1 MASHRRTLAAAA
13 ATLLASL
20 SLYPIFIGAL
30 WFWAGAGAVAVVAAA
45 GTLTRLRRLPVA
57 VCLAGGVLGLLLY
70 LNLVFAG
77 ARSWGHMVPTISSLR
92 ALWHL
97 AGQGFDQSAKY
108 APPVPQLHGLLLLA
122 AAGIGI
128 TALLVDLVAVRL
140 ESAALAGL
148 PLLLLFAEPLTVSVP
163 RSAVGITAVFC
174 LGVAGY
180 LALLSS
186 EGRDR
191 IREWEQPHPGPDEIP
206 DTRALAAAGR
216 RVGIA
221 SVVVALCVPLFIPG
235 LHATRLFG
243 GGQPGIGGA
252 PGPGGVGFPD
262 PNTQLSKE
270 LHASKNTTVLVYTS
284 SDTTPQYLH
293 IYVLDNLTSSGWRL
307 FSQPESLVPASQ
319 GLPEPPGQTDSTW
332 ATPVTTSITIS
343 AAVSQDA
350 LLALPVPYPARTVSA
365 PGTLRADRFSLM
377 VLDSGVQLAGLR
389 YTVTSLD
396 QSPPAQVLDHAAPPP
411 RDITDHY
418 TDVPSSYGQLASV
431 ARDIVT
437 AAGAKTPFQKA
448 VALQDWLSS
457 RNFKYTLNAPTVTN
471 AAALTTFLENTRRGY
486 CQQFS
491 FAMAVLARL
500 LGIPSRVAYGYTA
513 GTPMT
518 GGAWLV
524 SSHDAHAWPEL
535 YFQGFGWLRFEPTP
549 QGAAGQGT
557 ATAPVYTLQPSNA
570 FTQNPAQAVPSP
582 GPTSS
587 ANGGLGRLLSPD
599 DRLGFPVGSAGGG
612 GNSGGALSPWEI
624 FGLALLGL
632 LVLAAAAPACARL
645 AIRRRR
651 WRSAGRGGG
660 PEGRQRGDAALAH
673 AAWRELRDD
682 LVDYGAGYLPSE
694 SPRALAARAGPSLDL
709 AEPALAA
716 LGRIAL
722 AEERAR
728 YAARPVSGAGLRE
741 DSTTIRRAIA
751 AAVPRWTRWRA
762 RLMPSSVI
770 TPALAAISQVTDIFG
785 RLNPEWFGRAPLDGA
800 PLDRARHGLGRS
812 GARLGGTR
820 ADRESPANA
829 RMANDDPASRQ
840 EPPVAAGSR
849 RQ

>member
-1 MASHRRTLAAAA
+1 MASHRRTLAAAVATVA
-13 ATLLASL
+13 ASV
-20 SLYPIFIGAL
+20 SLYPLFIGKL
-30 WFWAGAGAVAVVAAA
+30 WFWAGAGAVAVVAAT

-70 LNLVFAG
+70 LNLVFSG
-77 ARSWGHMVPTISSLR
+77 ARSWGHVLPTFSSLR

-97 AGQGFDQSAKY
+97 AGQGFDQASKY

-128 TALLVDLVAVRL
+128 TALLTDLVAVRL

-148 PLLLLFAEPLTVSVP
+148 PLLLLFTEPFTVSVS
-163 RSAVGITAVFC
+163 RSAVGTTIAFC

-191 IREWEQPHPGPDEIP
+191 IREWEQPNPEPDEIP

-221 SVVVALCVPLFIPG
+221 SVVVALCAPLFIPG

-243 GGQPGIGGA
+243 GQTGIGGT

-262 PNTQLSKE
+262 PTTQLSKE
-270 LHASKNTTVLVYTS
+270 LHASKNTAVLAYTS
-284 SDTTPQYLH
+284 SDTTPQYLQV
-293 IYVLDNLTSSGWRL
+293 YVLDNLTSSGWKL
-307 FSQPESLVPASQ
+307 FSQPESLVPASPQ
-319 GLPEPPGQTDSTW
+319 LPEPPGQTDSSW
-332 ATPVTTSITIS
+332 ATPVTTAVTIS
-343 AAVSQDA
+343 TAVSQDA

-377 VLDSGVQLAGLR
+377 VLDSGVQLAGLK

-396 QSPPAQVLDHAAPPP
+396 QSPPAQVLDHVAAPPK
-411 RDITDHY
+411 DIIDHY
-418 TDVPSSYGQLASV
+418 TEVPSSYRSLASITQAVV
-431 ARDIVT
+431 A
-437 AAGAKTPFQKA
+437 AAGAKTPFQEA

-457 RNFKYTLNAPTVTN
+457 AAFKYTLNAPAVTD
-471 AAALTTFLENTRRGY
+471 AAGLATFLENTRHGY

-513 GTPMT
+513 GTGT
-518 GGAWLV
+518 SGGVWLV
-524 SSHDAHAWPEL
+524 STHDAHAWPEL

-557 ATAPVYTLQPSNA
+557 ATPPTYTLRPSNA
-570 FTQNPAQAVPSP
+570 FAHNPVQAFPSTT
-582 GPTSS
+582 PTSS
-587 ANGGLGRLLSPD
+587 ANGAAHNLVGPD
-599 DRLGFPVGSAGGG
+599 ARLGLPPGGTAGSGGKH
-612 GNSGGALSPWEI
+612 GGALSPWEI
-624 FGLALLGL
+624 FGLVLLGL

-645 AIRRRR
+645 AIRRHR
-651 WRSAGRGGG
+651 WRSAGRGGPG
-660 PEGRQRGDAALAH
+660 GRERGDAALAH

-694 SPRALAARAGPSLDL
+694 SPRALAARAGPSLGL
-709 AEPALAA
+709 AEPALAV

-728 YAARPVSGAGLRE
+728 YAARPVSGAGLRQ

-751 AAVPRWTRWRA
+751 AAVPRRTRWRA
-762 RLMPSSVI
+762 RLMPSSVL
-770 TPALAAISQVTDIFG
+770 TPALAAISQVADIFD
-785 RLNPEWFGRAPLDGA
+785 RLTPEWFGRAPLDRA
-800 PLDRARHGLGRS
+800 RLDRARHGLGRR
-812 GARLGGTR
+812 GARDARGAGPGGVR
-820 ADRESPANA
+820 ADQVSPANA
-829 RMANDDPASRQ
+829 GTGDDDDPASRQ
-840 EPPVAAGSR
+840 EPP
-849 RQ
+849 